1 MKVELFRMA
10 SEPITIEVEGEEA
23 TIKQVL
29 SAPGSGKV
37 LGEEEKTLIDVATCA
52 KSPMMKTCPGGGTRS
67 PRTPESRSR
76 LWKLNDAPPPS
87 PFPLV
92 HRCEWAPQ

>member
-1 MKVELFRMA
+1 MRVEIFRMA

-37 LGEEEKTLIDVATCA
+37 LGEEEKTLIDVANERYGNISGLGNLRVNGSAATLDSVVREGQTILLIP
-52 KSPMMKTCPGGGTRS
+52 KVEGGCPG
-67 PRTPESRSR
+67 
-76 LWKLNDAPPPS
+76 
-87 PFPLV
+87 
-92 HRCEWAPQ
+92 

>member
-10 SEPITIEVEGEEA
+10 SEPITIEVAGDEA

-37 LGEEEKTLIDVATCA
+37 LGEDERTLIDVANERYGSIDGLGNLRVNGAAATLDTVVREGQTILIIP
-52 KSPMMKTCPGGGTRS
+52 KVEGGR
-67 PRTPESRSR
+67 
-76 LWKLNDAPPPS
+76 
-87 PFPLV
+87 
-92 HRCEWAPQ
+92 

>member
-10 SEPITIEVEGEEA
+10 SEPITIEVEGDEA

-37 LGEEEKTLIDVATCA
+37 LGEDERTLIDVANERY
-52 KSPMMKTCPGGGTRS
+52 GGVAGLGNLRVNGSAADLETIVREGQ
-67 PRTPESRSR
+67 TI
-76 LWKLNDAPPPS
+76 
-87 PFPLV
+87 LV
-92 HRCEWAPQ
+92 IPKVEGGQEVA

>member
-10 SEPITIEVEGEEA
+10 SEPLTIEVEGSEA

-37 LGEEEKTLIDVATCA
+37 LGEDDRTLIDVANERY
-52 KSPMMKTCPGGGTRS
+52 GGVDGLGNLRVNGSAATLDTVVHEGQTILIIPKVEGGRS
-67 PRTPESRSR
+67 
-76 LWKLNDAPPPS
+76 
-87 PFPLV
+87 
-92 HRCEWAPQ
+92 

>member
-10 SEPITIEVEGEEA
+10 SEPSTIEVEGVEEA

-37 LGEEEKTLIDVATCA
+37 LGEDERTLIDVANERH
-52 KSPMMKTCPGGGTRS
+52 GGVAGLGNLRVNGSAATLDTVVS
-67 PRTPESRSR
+67 EGQTILIIPKAEGGQQV
-76 LWKLNDAPPPS
+76 A
-87 PFPLV
+87 
-92 HRCEWAPQ
+92 

>member
-10 SEPITIEVEGEEA
+10 SEPMVIEVEGTEA

-37 LGEEEKTLIDVATCA
+37 LGEPERTLLDVANERYNGVEGLGNLRVNGSAATLETEVHEGQTILIIP
-52 KSPMMKTCPGGGTRS
+52 KVEGG
-67 PRTPESRSR
+67 
-76 LWKLNDAPPPS
+76 
-87 PFPLV
+87 V
-92 HRCEWAPQ
+92 C

>member
-37 LGEEEKTLIDVATCA
+37 FGEEDRSLIDVANERY
-52 KSPMMKTCPGGGTRS
+52 GGVAGLGSLRVNGSAATLD
-67 PRTPESRSR
+67 TVVHEGETI
-76 LWKLNDAPPPS
+76 
-87 PFPLV
+87 LV
-92 HRCEWAPQ
+92 IPKVEGGLHVA